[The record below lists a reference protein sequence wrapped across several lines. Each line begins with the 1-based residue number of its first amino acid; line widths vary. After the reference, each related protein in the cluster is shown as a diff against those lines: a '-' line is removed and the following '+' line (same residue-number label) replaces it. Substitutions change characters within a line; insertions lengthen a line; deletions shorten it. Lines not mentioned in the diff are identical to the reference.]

1 MTMESTNIMKKINEK
16 QATFA
21 DLKQNLEFLKEC
33 RVDLVLDSKD
43 IEVLTPAALQTPYIE
58 DAITSTGVGMAA
70 REWELTPHAF
80 RQWCAKFNV
89 PSKFLANLANW
100 DGPLEYQQ
108 LSMDIMR
115 QHMLVED
122 KRVLIRGLQH
132 DDQYVC
138 RAVLSPSYSFIENY
152 DVLTAV
158 FQGLKTAKDEHGIVY
173 EPGPA
178 SISDTHMR
186 ARINMPQLKT
196 VSEALLKDYV
206 SPFTGNRGIENP
218 VVFMGIE
225 IRNSEVGSGSFTLV
239 PSVIIQV
246 CNNGMTLTND
256 IFRKVHLGSAMES
269 GEVSQR
275 TMAATM
281 ELITAQ
287 TVDKVREIATPE
299 FLEAKVRELEGLK
312 ITMKPTVV
320 QTYLQGAFDDDVAD
334 AIFNDFITGSDTT
347 AFGVAQAITSA
358 SQRKSISTSLSM
370 ELDDSALEHATIL
383 AGV

>member
-1 MTMESTNIMKKINEK
+1 MESSTNLMKRVNNRSI
-16 QATFA
+16 TFT
-21 DLKQNLEFLKEC
+21 DLKSNLEFMKEC

-43 IEVLTPAALQTPYIE
+43 IGVLTPAALQTPYIE
-58 DAITSTGVGMAA
+58 DAITSAGVGMSA

-89 PSKFLANLANW
+89 PSKFLAKLADW
-100 DGPLEYQQ
+100 GEGIEYNQ

-115 QHMLVED
+115 THMKVED
-122 KRVLIRGLQH
+122 KRILLRGLMH

-158 FQGLKTAKDEHGIVY
+158 FEGLKNCREEHGIGF
-173 EPGPA
+173 EPGEA

-196 VSEALLKDYV
+196 VSEALLRDYV
-206 SPFTGNRGIENP
+206 SPFSGQRGTDNP

-225 IRNSEVGSGSFTLV
+225 VRNSEVGSGSFTLV
-239 PSVIIQV
+239 PSVIVEV
-246 CNNGMTLTND
+246 CNNGMTLTED

-275 TMAATM
+275 TMQATM

-287 TVDKVREIATPE
+287 TIDKVREIANPE

-312 ITMKPTVV
+312 VDMKPTVV
-320 QTYLQGAFDDDVAD
+320 QTYLQGAFDIEVAD
-334 AIFNDFITGSDTT
+334 SIFNDFITGGDTT

-358 SQRKSISTSLSM
+358 SQRGNISTGLAM
-370 ELDDSALEHATIL
+370 DLDDSALEHAAIL
-383 AGV
+383 AG

>member
-1 MTMESTNIMKKINEK
+1 MSTNLLDKVNSRSTTFNE
-16 QATFA
+16 
-21 DLKQNLEFLKEC
+21 LKTNLEFLKEC

-43 IEVLTPAALQTPYIE
+43 VDCLTPNALQTPYVE
-58 DAITSTGVGMAA
+58 DALTSAGVGMSA

-89 PSKFLANLANW
+89 PSKYLAGLSEWGANLKYNQIA
-100 DGPLEYQQ
+100 
-108 LSMDIMR
+108 MDIMR
-115 QHMLVED
+115 SHMQVD
-122 KRVLIRGLQH
+122 NKRLLIRGLMN
-132 DDQYVC
+132 DDQYIC

-158 FQGLKTAKDEHGIVY
+158 FQGLKSCREEHGIGF

-186 ARINMPQLKT
+186 ARINMPQLQT
-196 VSEALLKDYV
+196 VSEALLRDYV
-206 SPFTGNRGIENP
+206 SPFTKKSGTDNP

-239 PSVIIQV
+239 PSVIVQV
-246 CNNGMTLTND
+246 CNNGMTLTKD

-275 TMAATM
+275 TMQATM

-287 TVDKVREIATPE
+287 TIDKVREIANPE
-299 FLEAKVRELEGLK
+299 FLEAKVKELEGLK
-312 ITMKPTVV
+312 VDMKPTVV
-320 QTYLQGAFDDDVAD
+320 QAYLQTAFDDELAD
-334 AIFNDFITGSDTT
+334 NIFNDFIMSGDTT
-347 AFGVAQAITSA
+347 AFGVAQAITSV
-358 SQRKSISTSLSM
+358 SQRKTISTDVSIS
-370 ELDDSALEHATIL
+370 LDDSAIEHAEAL
-383 AGV
+383 VRA